1 MSCFPE
7 STYAFYV
14 DGELTSGEL
23 QRLETHLVQC
33 RDCRALVVALQ
44 DEARLLADVLHER
57 APASF
62 RRAARPAPPRELAVG
77 LVPMVGLG
85 VVASAVLGWI
95 VEQKLPSGVEWLNP
109 FRLQGAYEMTF
120 DLLFLIRDQVP
131 GLLELVVAMAGLASV
146 SLLLLFA
153 LSVVSR
159 RFTGTIALGIAW
171 AVSTGPPAPSAALD
185 LRFHEDKVEV
195 TAGQTV
201 DQTMIV
207 NANTV
212 RVDGVVDGD
221 LIVVLAKRLIV
232 RGEVRGNVFSSART
246 IEMAGTVRGNFHA
259 IGETVRLDGE
269 VGGNMYSLSELVTLA
284 DAGSVGRDSSHVAG
298 GVMVEGTVG
307 RDLFTLGDWVEVGGT
322 VGRNVDAR
330 ADRVALLDTARVGG
344 DVDALLWHE
353 NELDVAPGAAVAG
366 EIRSGLRERMLRSR
380 FHRYLHGHFYL
391 WLCIRLAAAFVVG
404 IVLYAVVPRIFAVHL
419 PTAGAFFRSLGVGFV
434 MAVATPIALVLVA
447 ITLLGIP
454 LALMALAF
462 FLMALYVSN
471 IVIAAL
477 IGTQITRPRADSWSA
492 FGVALLIGLLLLM
505 IAANIPFIGF
515 PVRIV
520 AMLVGLGLL
529 VERARSGLRAI
540 RATA

>member
-7 STYAFYV
+7 STYTFYV
-14 DGELTSGEL
+14 DGELAPGEL
-23 QRLETHLVQC
+23 RCVETHLVQC

-62 RRAARPAPPRELAVG
+62 RRAAHPAPPRELALG
-77 LVPMVGLG
+77 LVPVVGLG
-85 VVASAVLGWI
+85 VVAFAVLGWI

-109 FRLQGAYEMTF
+109 FRLQGAYEMAF

-131 GLLELVVAMAGLASV
+131 GVLELLVAMAGLASV

-153 LSVVSR
+153 LSVVAR
-159 RFTGTIALGIAW
+159 RFTGTIALGIAC
-171 AVSTGPPAPSAALD
+171 AVLLGLPAPSAALD
-185 LRFHEDKVEV
+185 LRFHEDEVEV
-195 TAGQTV
+195 AAGQTV

-221 LIVVLAKRLIV
+221 LVVLLAKRLVV

-259 IGETVRLDGE
+259 IGETVRLDGD

-284 DAGSVGRDSSHVAG
+284 GAGSVGRDSSHVAG
-298 GVMVEGTVG
+298 GANVEGTVG
-307 RDLFTLGDWVEVGGT
+307 RDLFALGDWVEVSGT

-344 DVDALLWHE
+344 DVDALLWRE

-366 EIRSGLRERMLRSR
+366 EVRSGLREHMLRSR
-380 FHRYLHGHFYL
+380 YGRYLHGHFYL
-391 WLCIRLAAAFVVG
+391 WLCIRLAAAFIVG
-404 IVLYAVVPRIFAVHL
+404 IVLHALIPRIFAVHL

-434 MAVATPIALVLVA
+434 AAVATPIGLLLVA

-454 LALMALAF
+454 LALIALAF
-462 FLMALYVSN
+462 FLTALYVSI
-471 IVIAAL
+471 IVVAAL
-477 IGTQITRPRADSWSA
+477 LGTQITRPQTDSWGA
-492 FGVALLIGLLLLM
+492 FGAALLIGLAVLLV
-505 IAANIPFIGF
+505 AASIPFVGLPI
-515 PVRIV
+515 RIV

-529 VERARSGLRAI
+529 VERARSGWRAI
-540 RATA
+540 HAAA